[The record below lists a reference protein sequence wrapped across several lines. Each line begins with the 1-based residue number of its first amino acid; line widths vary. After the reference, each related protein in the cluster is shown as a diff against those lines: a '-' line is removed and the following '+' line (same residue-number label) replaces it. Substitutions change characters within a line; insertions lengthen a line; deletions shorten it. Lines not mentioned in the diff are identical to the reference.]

1 MSEINSEIVRELFE
15 EQFASWEQ
23 AGNNYKALDGV
34 LAKEIQVDGFPF
46 KVQFNPARI
55 VSSAAKVDAKS
66 IQERKCFLC
75 KENRPAVQKGIDF
88 LYKGKDHYTV
98 LINPFPIFSRHLT
111 IPMECHQDQLI
122 NGRFDAML
130 ELARQLPDYT
140 IFYNGPK
147 CGASAPDHFH
157 FQAGIK
163 GFMPIESA
171 PLKMKVFYHSPKTTL
186 SRLTSVMN
194 GVIVLESSSVE
205 DAAQV
210 FDKIYSSLKV
220 KEGES
225 EPMMNILCW
234 YDNGSWAVIIYL
246 RSKHRP
252 ECFFQEGEKN
262 ILISPASVDL
272 GGVFITP
279 LEKDF
284 TKITAGDIS
293 SILSEILISN
303 EEFEDTIEKIKSIL

>member
-1 MSEINSEIVRELFE
+1 
-15 EQFASWEQ
+15 
-23 AGNNYKALDGV
+23 
-34 LAKEIQVDGFPF
+34 
-46 KVQFNPARI
+46 
-55 VSSAAKVDAKS
+55 
-66 IQERKCFLC
+66 
-75 KENRPAVQKGIDF
+75 
-88 LYKGKDHYTV
+88 
-98 LINPFPIFSRHLT
+98 
-111 IPMECHQDQLI
+111 
-122 NGRFDAML
+122 ML
-130 ELARQLPDYT
+130 ELARQLTDYT

-194 GVIVLESSSVE
+194 GVIVMETTSIE
-205 DAAQV
+205 DAAQI

-252 ECFFQEGEKN
+252 ECFFKEGEDN